1 VGKKESPFSG
11 LTAEL
16 GRLRWKGKS
25 KEEKT
30 AHALMMNEARME
42 TSTPEE
48 RSAAASAA
56 AKARWDAVRAA
67 KKKAVKRKP

>member
-1 VGKKESPFSG
+1 
-11 LTAEL
+11 
-16 GRLRWKGKS
+16 
-25 KEEKT
+25 
-30 AHALMMNEARME
+30 ME

-67 KKKAVKRKP
+67 KKRAVKGKKP